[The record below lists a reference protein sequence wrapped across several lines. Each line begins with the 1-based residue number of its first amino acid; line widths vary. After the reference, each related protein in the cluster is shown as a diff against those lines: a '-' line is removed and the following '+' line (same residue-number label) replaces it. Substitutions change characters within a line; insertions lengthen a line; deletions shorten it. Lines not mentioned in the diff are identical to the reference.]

1 MTETEP
7 GTEPDA
13 ETAKQRIEVV
23 VGEIPSPHDIA
34 HMLWTARCSE
44 PEHDLL
50 GHFES
55 REEAEQARTQHL
67 KAHHEGVR

>member
-1 MTETEP
+1 MTETDP
-7 GTEPDA
+7 ATEPSS
-13 ETAKQRIEVV
+13 ETVKPPIEVV
-23 VGEIPSPHDIA
+23 VGEIPSSHDIA